1 MEVKQIYNLI
11 NPWMGEVLG
20 ESKFDPG
27 SDWVLQEDLSNIT
40 QVGNTLLSDSAI
52 TSAGEKWRDNY
63 VRSMLDRIGRMV
75 FVERDYVSAWPDLRR
90 DEWEFGSIMTKSR
103 CRRFK
108 AKQNPSWA
116 LQSGQTVNQF
126 EFVPPEVMTL
136 FYNDKEAWQI
146 ECSFAD
152 VQLREAFTSPR
163 EMDRFLSMIES
174 AVQRSYDAQID
185 LITSRTLNALAAEKL
200 HSGHGVVDLLSLYNA
215 TVPQASQLTPQTAIT
230 NVDFLRF
237 AAYQILL
244 YKDRLKVA
252 TSWFIE
258 ASESGYDTQTPDSR
272 LRFALHSDVAKAFSV
287 YLQSETY
294 HNEMTDIGSYTS
306 VPCWQTSGST
316 DGAGGGSGFD
326 FGATSRID
334 AKLSSDNTQT
344 VNRTHIIGIMW
355 DWDAAAICNTHRRV
369 LSSFNSNGEYYTNY
383 YKVDTMSVCDLM
395 ENAIV
400 FVLGDGTVP
409 TVTLSGTAT
418 AAVGSTSTLTATVT
432 GAGDSPTVTW
442 TSSDTSIATV
452 SSGTVTGVAAGKA
465 VITAAV
471 TQDGTT
477 YIDSK
482 EFTVTAAPTEN
493 TKKK

>member
-11 NPWMGEVLG
+11 NPWMGEMLG

-27 SDWVLQEDLSNIT
+27 AAWVLQEDLSNIT
-40 QVGNTLLSDSAI
+40 QVGDTLLSDSSI
-52 TSAGEKWRDNY
+52 TAAGEKWKDNF
-63 VRSMLDRIGRMV
+63 VRSMFDRIGRMV
-75 FVERDYVSAWPDLRR
+75 FVERDYVSAFPDLRR
-90 DEWEFGSIMTKSR
+90 DEWEYGSIMSKSR
-103 CRRFK
+103 CRRFR
-108 AKQNPSWA
+108 AKSNPSWS
-116 LQSGQTVNQF
+116 LTGGTTVNQF

-136 FYNDKEAWQI
+136 FYNNKEAWQI

-174 AVQRSYDAQID
+174 AIQRSYDAQIE
-185 LITSRTLNALAAEKL
+185 LITSRTLNALMAEKL
-200 HSGHGVVDLLSLYNA
+200 HSGHGVVDLLALYNA
-215 TVPQASQLTPQTAIT
+215 TVPAASALTPQTAIT
-230 NVDFLRF
+230 NVDFQRF

-272 LRFALHSDVAKAFSV
+272 LRFALHSDLAKAFSV

-294 HNEMTDIGSYTS
+294 HNEMTSIGSYST
-306 VPCWQTSGST
+306 VPYWQTSGSSN
-316 DGAGGGSGFD
+316 GAGGGSGFD

-334 AKLSSDNTQT
+334 AALPSDNTQT
-344 VNRTHIIGIMW
+344 VNRTHIVGVMW
-355 DWDAAAICNTHRRV
+355 DWDAIAICNTRRRV
-369 LSSFNSNGEYYTNY
+369 LSSFNNNGEYYTNF

-432 GAGDSPTVTW
+432 GAGESPTVTW

-452 SSGTVTGVAAGKA
+452 AAGTVTGVAAGKA

>member
-27 SDWVLQEDLSNIT
+27 ADWVLQEDLSNIT
-40 QVGNTLLSDSAI
+40 QVGNTLLSESSI
-52 TSAGEKWRDNY
+52 TAAGEKWKDNY
-63 VRSMLDRIGRMV
+63 VRKMFDRIGRMV
-75 FVERDYVSAWPDLRR
+75 FVEREYVSAFPNLQR
-90 DEWEFGSIMTKSR
+90 DEWEYGSIMTKSR

-108 AKQNPSWA
+108 AKSNPSWN

-126 EFVPPEVMTL
+126 EFVPPEVMNL
-136 FYNDKEAWQI
+136 IYNDKEAWQI

-163 EMDRFLSMIES
+163 EMDRFLSMIENQ
-174 AVQRSYDAQID
+174 VQRSFDAQIE
-185 LITSRTLNALAAEKL
+185 LITSRTLNALMAEKL
-200 HSGHGVVDLLSLYNA
+200 YSGNGVVDLLALYNA
-215 TVPQASQLTPQTAIT
+215 TVPQASQLTPQNCMT

-272 LRFALHSDVAKAFSV
+272 LRFALHSDIAKAFSV

-294 HNEMTDIGSYTS
+294 HNEMTDIGSYNS
-306 VPCWQTSGST
+306 VPCWQTSGSS
-316 DGAGGGSGFD
+316 DGAGGGKGFD
-326 FGATSRID
+326 FGASSRID
-334 AKLSSDNTQT
+334 CKLASDNTHT
-344 VNRTHIIGIMW
+344 VNRTHIVGLMW
-355 DWDAAAICNTHRRV
+355 DWDAAAICNTHKRV
-369 LSSFNSNGEYYTNY
+369 LSSFNVNGEYYTNY

-452 SSGTVTGVAAGKA
+452 SSGTVTGVKAGKA
-465 VITAAV
+465 IITAAV